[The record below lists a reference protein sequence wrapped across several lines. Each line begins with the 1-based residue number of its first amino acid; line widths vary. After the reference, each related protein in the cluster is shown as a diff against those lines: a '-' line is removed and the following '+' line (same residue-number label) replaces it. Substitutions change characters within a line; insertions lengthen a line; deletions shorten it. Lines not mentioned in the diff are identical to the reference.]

1 MHRRSCRPVIL
12 LLISSSI
19 ACSSTDNQSS
29 AADRAALFD
38 YIYDKTLEREA
49 FSPIKDSIL
58 GLNVA
63 EEMSRFRDELIEA
76 ETAEELYYALLK
88 ISNARKDR
96 HLTVSLVDGGLTLSD
111 TAGTYQ
117 SNYPVS
123 GSTVLHVPIRFAT
136 DYGSGPPHPTDL
148 ASVDYSVFVADYS
161 VDIAAHITG
170 DVPAVGDE
178 VIAVNGLSLADYVT
192 TIEPYHRYSTVN
204 GFWWQLA
211 TWLPQLSR
219 QFPPALYK
227 DRLELELQRGDG
239 SEYELALPYLDP
251 ATITWYGYDE
261 QHYPDFDFIYSTE
274 SYDLY
279 LSDKYPVVLL
289 SWHGF
294 REDLVEATDRLMDY
308 AADHDLLDHAIIVDA
323 TRSRGGSLGAY
334 TVRRLSPKP
343 FKTTFGN
350 LRISDASTLF
360 AEGMRLRH
368 SDSDARYP
376 AAELD
381 DGSWLVDW
389 IETDVAAAIANG
401 DAYTNNVPF
410 KSAHAPRDPDGII
423 QPAEVHFTGS
433 LICWFSPRGGSHLDQ
448 FASIVVDNEL
458 AYTMG
463 MPAGGY
469 SNTWE
474 WEEDLVFPISGQ
486 PVVQFMWSIG
496 HSIRPNGEVLEGNP
510 ALVDEYIPVTR
521 ENYESYHADLL
532 RRSLA
537 WLGME
542 N

>member
-1 MHRRSCRPVIL
+1 MAQPYVRAATIL
-12 LLISSSI
+12 LLAASF
-19 ACSSTDNQSS
+19 ACSSSEFQSTPE
-29 AADRAALFD
+29 DRAALFE
-38 YIYDKTLEREA
+38 YIYDATLEREA
-49 FSPIKDSIL
+49 FSPVKDSIL
-58 GLNVA
+58 GIDIA
-63 EEMSRFRDELIEA
+63 DEMSRFRDELTEA
-76 ETAEELYYALLK
+76 ETAEELYYALVK

-96 HLTVSLVDGGLTLSD
+96 HLSVSLIDGGLTLSD

-123 GSTVLHVPIRFAT
+123 GSTVLHAPITFAA
-136 DYGSGPPHPTDL
+136 DFGGGPPHPTDL
-148 ASVDYSVFVADYS
+148 AAVDYAVFVADYAE
-161 VDIAAHITG
+161 DIGNHIIG
-170 DVPAVGDE
+170 EPPIVGDE
-178 VIAVNGLSLADYVT
+178 VITVNGMSIADYVAAV
-192 TIEPYHRYSTVN
+192 EPYHRYSTTN
-204 GFWWQLA
+204 GFWWQFA

-219 QFPPALYK
+219 QFPPSVYK
-227 DRLELELQRGDG
+227 EQLELELQRGDG
-239 SEYELALPYLDP
+239 TQYQLALPYVDP
-251 ATITWYGYDE
+251 STISWSGFGE
-261 QHYPDFDFIYSTE
+261 RHYPDFDFIYSTE

-279 LSDKYPVVLL
+279 LSDRYPVVLL

-294 REDLVEATDRLMDY
+294 REDLVEATDRLMAY
-308 AADHDLLDHAIIVDA
+308 ASEHDLLDHALIVDA

-334 TVRRLSPKP
+334 AVRRLSPKP

-350 LRISDASTLF
+350 LKISDASTLF
-360 AEGMRLRH
+360 AEGMRLRY

-376 AAELD
+376 APELD

-410 KSAHAPRDPDGII
+410 KNAHAPRDSDGII
-423 QPAEVHFTGS
+423 QPADVHFTGPM
-433 LICWFSPRGGSHLDQ
+433 ICWFSPRGGSHLDQ

-474 WEEDLVFPISGQ
+474 WEEDLMFPISGK

-496 HSIRPNGEVLEGNP
+496 HSIRPNGEILEGNP

-521 ENYESYHADLL
+521 ENYESYHTDLL

-537 WLGME
+537 RLGY
-542 N
+542 